1 MKNILSALSALCIAL
16 LLVVSSALNAFA
28 YNTSAT
34 STGDSTTIVIVVL
47 AIILVASILAIVLLS
62 RKK

>member
-1 MKNILSALSALCIAL
+1 MKRILSALSVLCTAL
-16 LLVVSSALNAFA
+16 LFVVASALNTFA

-34 STGDSTTIVIVVL
+34 PTGDSTTIVIVVL

>member
-1 MKNILSALSALCIAL
+1 MKKILSALSVLCTAL
-16 LLVVSSALNAFA
+16 LFVVASALNAFA

-34 STGDSTTIVIVVL
+34 PTGDSTTIIIVVL
-47 AIILVASILAIVLLS
+47 SIILVASVLAIVLLS

>member
-1 MKNILSALSALCIAL
+1 MKNKLASLISAFTVLMFVLC
-16 LLVVSSALNAFA
+16 SSVNAFA
-28 YNTSAT
+28 YNTSVT

-47 AIILVASILAIVLLS
+47 AIILVAAVVAILLLS